1 MIYALIIGSLVLLV
15 VLFIV
20 VRDVVR
26 HRRER
31 KLIHEKIHD
40 KQRRSYAFLINHD
53 FEVVDTN
60 YYELNPDVEKAP
72 PYVLGNVL
80 HCQTGTDCGKCGTGF
95 ACQTCPVRYVINN
108 AFRQKRAFEH
118 VEAKMNLYDAV
129 YKVHTVN
136 VELNGEPV
144 FFKNKPHMLVT
155 AKTLKT

>member
-1 MIYALIIGSLVLLV
+1 MAVIT
-15 VLFIV
+15 IV
-20 VRDVVR
+20 VRDLVR
-26 HRRER
+26 HRRDYNR
-31 KLIHEKIHD
+31 IHQKIHD
-40 KQRRSYAFLINHD
+40 KQMRSYAFLIDHD

-60 YYELNPDVEKAP
+60 YYELNPDVEKAEP
-72 PYVLGNVL
+72 LLLGNVL

-136 VELNGEPV
+136 VVLNGEPV
-144 FFKNKPHMLVT
+144 FFKNEPHMLVT